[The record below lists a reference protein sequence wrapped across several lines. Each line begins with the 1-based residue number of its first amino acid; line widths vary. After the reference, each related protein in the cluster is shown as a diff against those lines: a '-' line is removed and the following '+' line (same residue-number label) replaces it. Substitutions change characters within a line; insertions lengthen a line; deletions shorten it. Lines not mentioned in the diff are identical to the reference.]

1 MGGVATVGGTS
12 GGRREEC
19 GVPVVSR
26 EKWFIVF
33 LRRPQQR
40 RHASSKQSAKIAD
53 ASESQKETIMNF
65 EILEQVGKFFGG
77 LGNIFKGLFDVIK
90 VAMGWAGK

>member
-1 MGGVATVGGTS
+1 
-12 GGRREEC
+12 
-19 GVPVVSR
+19 
-26 EKWFIVF
+26 
-33 LRRPQQR
+33 
-40 RHASSKQSAKIAD
+40 
-53 ASESQKETIMNF
+53 MNF